1 VLPLL
6 VGPVVVG
13 AVVLDVLAL
22 LVDVLVS
29 LVDVLVS
36 LVGPEVVLLVPGS
49 VVGPQPRAISSV
61 VLSSMRDRPAVKGED
76 RAWAGTAQMGCI
88 EHRRYRIAGIGAGC
102 ADDETSMR
110 GWISAAVVACRPDDE
125 CDRARSSD
133 AG

>member
-1 VLPLL
+1 MGALEIVLRAAAALAMLLVLPLL

-49 VVGPQPRAISSV
+49 VVGPQPRAVAAS
-61 VLSSMRDRPAVKGED
+61 
-76 RAWAGTAQMGCI
+76 T
-88 EHRRYRIAGIGAGC
+88 
-102 ADDETSMR
+102 
-110 GWISAAVVACRPDDE
+110 SAARSGTRSFVMRIPVRGGQPPRRE
-125 CDRARSSD
+125 VRRAK
-133 AG
+133 G